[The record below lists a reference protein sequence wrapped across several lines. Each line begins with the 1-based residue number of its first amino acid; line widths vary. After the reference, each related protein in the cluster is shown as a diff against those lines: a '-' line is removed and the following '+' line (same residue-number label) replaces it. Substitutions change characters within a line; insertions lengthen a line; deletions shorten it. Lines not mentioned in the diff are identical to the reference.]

1 MSVNFK
7 YLTLFLAAL
16 AIYLLW
22 MDVGFYLEVQKL
34 SPVSYEDDYLA
45 NYNQNSSYI
54 YSPFHPITVKLLM
67 LPPFTQVSIFQLI
80 SLPDSSKRLR
90 SAS

>member
-1 MSVNFK
+1 MLVTVNFK

-22 MDVGFYLEVQKL
+22 MDVGFYLELQKMVPRSL
-34 SPVSYEDDYLA
+34 DINKTTP
-45 NYNQNSSYI
+45 YI

-67 LPPFTQVSIFQLI
+67 LPPFIQVRFFENV
-80 SLPDSSKRLR
+80 SKATEFELQPNT
-90 SAS
+90 